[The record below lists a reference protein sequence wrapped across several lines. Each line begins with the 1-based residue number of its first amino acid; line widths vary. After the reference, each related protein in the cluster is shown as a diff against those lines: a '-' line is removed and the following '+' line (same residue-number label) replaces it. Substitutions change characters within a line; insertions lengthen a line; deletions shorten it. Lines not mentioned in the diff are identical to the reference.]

1 MNKQWGE
8 KMKENW
14 VQIWGQAHS
23 SLSFFYYP
31 SAEKT
36 YRFVINSAL
45 SGNALRLRLSNEY
58 SDAEVCIGAVTLAG
72 CDENGVLSGEI
83 KDITVKGKRE
93 FTLKKGERLLSDEIP
108 FECTSGKKLAVSIF
122 VKKGD
127 LKSGNL
133 LNNVKLLTVAGDVT
147 RTAEITNER
156 RKRDTVIDVAGKILN
171 LFLHKPLPLI
181 ESVEVLNNTGASSI
195 TVLGDSLC
203 QQGFWTNRFEERIR
217 EAYPGRYSVI
227 NKSIMGN
234 RILRDY
240 SRRFPLR
247 GLFGYSAKNRLEKD
261 VLVYEDTEYVIVAV
275 GTNDLVQYGT
285 IAAPRSEKPTA
296 EELFGGLTEITDEI
310 KRNGK
315 KPIVFNVAMFGECVD
330 SRPEKEKMAK
340 EYNKLLENNKD
351 RFYCLFNQCDTVI
364 NPEKPNCTNKEYLGK
379 DNLHYN
385 ELGGNTVAESIDL
398 TIFG

>member
-1 MNKQWGE
+1 
-8 KMKENW
+8 MKENW

-45 SGNALRLRLSNEY
+45 SGNALRLRFSNEF
-58 SDAEVCIGAVTLAG
+58 SDSDVYIGCVSISS

-83 KDITVKGKRE
+83 KEITVKGNTE
-93 FTLKKGERLLSDEIP
+93 FILKKGERLLSDEIP
-108 FECTSGKKLAVSIF
+108 FICDSGKYLAVSIF
-122 VKKGD
+122 VKKGH

-133 LNNVKLLTVAGDVT
+133 LNNVKLLTVPGDVT
-147 RTAEITNER
+147 HKPEIINRR
-156 RKRDTVIDVAGKILN
+156 RKRDTVIEVAGKILK

-181 ESVEVLNNTGASSI
+181 ESVEILNTNGASSI

-217 EAYPGRYSVI
+217 EVYPDRYSVI

-247 GLFGYSAKNRLEKD
+247 GLFGYSAKNRLQKD
-261 VLVYEDTEYVIVAV
+261 VLDYKDTRFVIVAV
-275 GTNDLVQYGT
+275 GTNDLVQFGT
-285 IAAPRSEKPTA
+285 IAAPKSEKPTA
-296 EELFGGLTEITDEI
+296 EELFGGLSEITEEI

-315 KPIVFNVAMFGECVD
+315 KPVVFNLAMFGECID
-330 SRPEKEKMAK
+330 SRPEKEKMAR
-340 EYNKLLENNKD
+340 EYNRLLEKNKD
-351 RFYCLFNQCDTVI
+351 SFYCLFNQCDVVI
-364 NPEKPNCTNKEYLGK
+364 NPAKPNCTKKEYLGK

-385 ELGGNTVAESIDL
+385 ELGGNAVADSIDIS
-398 TIFG
+398 IFG

>member
-1 MNKQWGE
+1 MQE
-8 KMKENW
+8 RW

-23 SLSFFYYP
+23 SLSLFYYP
-31 SAEKT
+31 SSEKT

-45 SGNALRLRLSNEY
+45 SGNALRLRLSNEF
-58 SDAEVCIGAVTLAG
+58 SDDDVYVGSVTLAR
-72 CDENGVLSGEI
+72 CDGDGRLSGEI
-83 KDITVKGKRE
+83 KDITVNGSKA
-93 FTLKKGERLLSDEIP
+93 FILKKGERLLSDEIP
-108 FECTSGKKLAVSIF
+108 FSCAVGKHIAVSIF
-122 VKKGD
+122 VKKGS

-133 LNNVKLLTVAGDVT
+133 LNNVKLLTVRGDVT
-147 RTAEITNER
+147 RKTEIINER

-181 ESVEVLNNTGASSI
+181 ESVEVLNTEGASSI

-217 EAYPGRYSVI
+217 EEYPGRYSVI

-247 GLFGYSAKNRLEKD
+247 GLFGYSAKNRLCKD
-261 VLVYEDTEYVIVAV
+261 VLNFKDTEYVIVAV

-285 IAAPRSEKPTA
+285 IAAPKSEKPTA
-296 EELFGGLTEITDEI
+296 EELLGGLTEITDEI

-315 KPIVFNVAMFGECVD
+315 KPIVFNVAMFGECID

-340 EYNKLLENNKD
+340 EYNRLLENNKD
-351 RFYCLFNQCDTVI
+351 SFYCLFNQCDKVI
-364 NPEKPNCTNKEYLGK
+364 NPEKPNCTKKEYLGK

-385 ELGGNTVAESIDL
+385 KLGGDTVADSIDL
-398 TIFG
+398 SIFE